1 MTTTFDLTA
10 NELKAA
16 LVLVREC
23 LDFMGGQ
30 RPSDLDNDPYTWCD
44 AQTLIDAG
52 WTKEAAAGTYGS
64 LAEKGFIHLD
74 QEGDFV
80 TTEGY
85 QFIDTVWDVIDE
97 NGHATGSEG
106 QPIHPVT
113 GCDIEPAEKETN
125 MTVATIDI
133 ANLKVEFHAD
143 PKAAQEK
150 AEKQDLLY
158 VGKPEDLAEG
168 LTGGQMVAL
177 YNATA
182 AELNTGLAP
191 VTRFATKEAAVKR
204 TMANLTDLWELR
216 RTMEKAQAKPEKPK
230 AAPKAKPATGTA
242 PRRGTGINLAP
253 MKKAYACRAGSK
265 QAILVDMLSREQG
278 ATMEELLEALSGGSK
293 PWKEV
298 SVKSG
303 MNWDMNKVKGYGIRT
318 TKRGDD
324 DCYHLV
330 LPEGLTA
337 PVPHTEKKG
346 A

>member
-23 LDFMGGQ
+23 LNGMGGQ

-44 AQTLIDAG
+44 AQTLINAG
-52 WTKEAAAGTYGS
+52 WSKEAAAGTYGS
-64 LAEKGFIHLD
+64 LAEKGFIFLD
-74 QEGDFV
+74 REGDTV
-80 TTEGY
+80 STAGY
-85 QFIDTVWDVIDE
+85 QFIDTIWDAQTE
-97 NGHATGSEG
+97 T
-106 QPIHPVT
+106 
-113 GCDIEPAEKETN
+113 KETE
-125 MTVATIDI
+125 MTVVLVDI

-143 PKAAQEK
+143 PAAAQAK
-150 AEKQDLLY
+150 ADKQDLIY
-158 VGKPEDLAEG
+158 VGKPEDLGEA
-168 LTGGQMVAL
+168 LTGPQMVAL

>member
-1 MTTTFDLTA
+1 MTTFDLTA

-23 LDFMGGQ
+23 LNGMGGS
-30 RPSDLDNDPYTWCD
+30 RPSDLDSDPYTWCD
-44 AQTLIDAG
+44 AQTLISAG
-52 WTKEAAAGTYGS
+52 WSKEAAAGTYGS
-64 LAEKGFIHLD
+64 LAEKGFICLD
-74 QEGDFV
+74 REGDCV
-80 TTEGY
+80 STAGY
-85 QFIDTVWDVIDE
+85 QFIDTIWDAQS
-97 NGHATGSEG
+97 N
-106 QPIHPVT
+106 
-113 GCDIEPAEKETN
+113 AEETE

-143 PKAAQEK
+143 AAQAQK
-150 AEKQDLLY
+150 IAEQRDLIY
-158 VGKPEDLAEG
+158 VGKPDDLGDA

-191 VTRFATKEAAVKR
+191 VKRFADKESGIKR
-204 TMANLTDLWELR
+204 LMANITDLWELR
-216 RTMEKAQAKPEKPK
+216 RTMEKASAKPAK
-230 AAPKAKPATGTA
+230 AAPKAKPAKAATT

-253 MKKAYACRAGSK
+253 LKTIYPCRAGSK

-278 ATMEELLEALSGGSK
+278 ATMAELLEALSGGAT

-303 MNWDMNKVKGYGIRT
+303 LNWDMNKVKGYGIRT

-330 LPEGLTA
+330 LPEGMDA
-337 PVPHTEKKG
+337 PLPHTVKKG

>member
-23 LDFMGGQ
+23 LNGMGGQ

-44 AQTLIDAG
+44 AQTLINAG
-52 WTKEAAAGTYGS
+52 WSKEAAAGTYGS
-64 LAEKGFIHLD
+64 LAEKGFIFLD
-74 QEGDFV
+74 REGDTV
-80 TTEGY
+80 STAGY
-85 QFIDTVWDVIDE
+85 QFIDTIWDAQTE
-97 NGHATGSEG
+97 T
-106 QPIHPVT
+106 
-113 GCDIEPAEKETN
+113 KETE
-125 MTVATIDI
+125 MTVVLVDI

-143 PKAAQEK
+143 PAAAQAK
-150 AEKQDLLY
+150 ADKQDLIY
-158 VGKPEDLAEG
+158 VGKPEDLGEA
-168 LTGGQMVAL
+168 LTGPQMVAL

-216 RTMEKAQAKPEKPK
+216 RTMEKAQAKPEK

>member
-1 MTTTFDLTA
+1 MTV
-10 NELKAA
+10 
-16 LVLVREC
+16 VLV
-23 LDFMGGQ
+23 
-30 RPSDLDNDPYTWCD
+30 
-44 AQTLIDAG
+44 
-52 WTKEAAAGTYGS
+52 
-64 LAEKGFIHLD
+64 
-74 QEGDFV
+74 
-80 TTEGY
+80 
-85 QFIDTVWDVIDE
+85 
-97 NGHATGSEG
+97 
-106 QPIHPVT
+106 
-113 GCDIEPAEKETN
+113 
-125 MTVATIDI
+125 DI

-143 PKAAQEK
+143 AAAAQAK
-150 AEKQDLLY
+150 ADKQDLIY
-158 VGKPEDLAEG
+158 VGKPEDLGEA
-168 LTGGQMVAL
+168 LTGPQMVAL

-216 RTMEKAQAKPEKPK
+216 RTMEKAQAKPEKSK

-278 ATMEELLEALSGGSK
+278 ATMEELLEALSGGAK

-330 LPEGLTA
+330 LPEGLTT

>member
-23 LDFMGGQ
+23 LNGMGGE
-30 RPSDLDNDPYTWCD
+30 RPSDLDSDPYTWCD
-44 AQTLIDAG
+44 AQTLINAG
-52 WTKEAAAGTYGS
+52 WSKEAAAGTYGS
-64 LAEKGFIHLD
+64 LAEKGFIFLD
-74 QEGDFV
+74 REGDTV
-80 TTEGY
+80 STAGY
-85 QFIDTVWDVIDE
+85 QFIDTIWDAQTE
-97 NGHATGSEG
+97 T
-106 QPIHPVT
+106 
-113 GCDIEPAEKETN
+113 KETE
-125 MTVATIDI
+125 MTVVLVDI

-143 PKAAQEK
+143 PAAAQAK
-150 AEKQDLLY
+150 ADKQDLIY
-158 VGKPEDLAEG
+158 VGKPEDLGEA
-168 LTGGQMVAL
+168 LTGPQMVAL

-182 AELNTGLAP
+182 AELNTGLAA